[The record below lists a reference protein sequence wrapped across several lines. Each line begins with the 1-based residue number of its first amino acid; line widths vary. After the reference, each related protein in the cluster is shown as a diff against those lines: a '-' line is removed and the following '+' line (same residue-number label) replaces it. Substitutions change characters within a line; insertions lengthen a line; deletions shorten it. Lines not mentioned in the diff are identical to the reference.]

1 MSTPITIVEV
11 QPAPTNVIEL
21 QSPPSIVV
29 ESVGGEFIG
38 PQGPPG
44 PEGPPGTGGGGSL
57 TSTVTPAALA
67 ASAAIGSSNEGA
79 RADHAHARP
88 TLGELGAEA
97 AGTAAATMAAHTGA
111 ADPHPQ
117 YAAAAHGH
125 ANATP
130 STPGFMAAADKSKL
144 DGIAAGATA
153 NATDAQLRDRATH
166 TGTQTL
172 DTTTDSATRL
182 AMTSAERT
190 KLAGVATGATANA
203 TDAALRDRAT
213 HTGTQAAS
221 TISDFAASVRA
232 QVEAA
237 LLAGANVTITPAG
250 SGATRTFSLAAAG
263 GGGGGASPGGA
274 DGAVQFSSAGG
285 FGGALRARVT
295 AAGHMEFDEF
305 IELLS
310 IASAPGAPASG
321 VLRLYAR
328 AFAGRQLANM
338 IGPSGVDTPL
348 QPAMFTN
355 RIMIIAPSSGTA
367 VSAQGINAAT
377 AATLSH
383 PALATTGL
391 AQSIYRT
398 RCATSTTAGNAAGIR
413 HGAATMARG
422 NANFVGGFYFHARVC
437 SGNLAL
443 AGGQAFAGLSSSTA
457 ALAVE
462 PSALADVFGLL
473 KDSGDTA
480 WHFARRTGTGTVQ
493 KVALTTPLTYAAN
506 QVLDVVCFSP
516 PGGTSMGALVRS
528 FNNGGAGT
536 THLDTLYSDNLP
548 AVTTFLGG
556 RFDIRN
562 GTTAAAADFDFCRMY
577 AESDF

>member
-1 MSTPITIVEV
+1 
-11 QPAPTNVIEL
+11 
-21 QSPPSIVV
+21 
-29 ESVGGEFIG
+29 
-38 PQGPPG
+38 
-44 PEGPPGTGGGGSL
+44 
-57 TSTVTPAALA
+57 
-67 ASAAIGSSNEGA
+67 
-79 RADHAHARP
+79 
-88 TLGELGAEA
+88 
-97 AGTAAATMAAHTGA
+97 
-111 ADPHPQ
+111 
-117 YAAAAHGH
+117 
-125 ANATP
+125 
-130 STPGFMAAADKSKL
+130 
-144 DGIAAGATA
+144 
-153 NATDAQLRDRATH
+153 
-166 TGTQTL
+166 
-172 DTTTDSATRL
+172 
-182 AMTSAERT
+182 MTSAERT